1 MMENSGV
8 ILIADDNE
16 NNLRVLSTML
26 RSADYNV
33 RIAKNGLQV
42 LSSVAI
48 SKPDLI
54 LLDIHMPEMDGY
66 ETCIKLKEEAN
77 YKDIPVIFISALTET
92 FNKVHGFNIGAV
104 DYITKPFQVE
114 EVKLRVQT
122 HMLLRKR
129 TMELENA
136 LDEIKRVQTKLIHS
150 EKMASL
156 GILSAGIAHEIN
168 NPINFVYA
176 GINSLIKNFN
186 ELEKGLQELR
196 QLFNALEENEKD
208 AFLRIFEKYNLEKR
222 LYVIPQLADDIKT
235 GAVRTTEIV
244 KGLRLFA
251 RSDKEEKVLVN
262 VGESIEAA
270 LLLLKNQYKNRID
283 IVKTLAEDLPNIR
296 CYPGQLT
303 QAFVNI
309 IHNAID
315 AIEGKGAINIS
326 LEKSG
331 NNMKLIIADTG
342 KGMPKELI
350 SRIFD
355 PFFTTKSVGGGMGLG
370 LAITHGIIEKH
381 NGTIQVESVEG
392 QGTTFE
398 IVLPT

>member
-26 RSADYNV
+26 RSSDYNV

-66 ETCIKLKEEAN
+66 QTCIKLKEN
-77 YKDIPVIFISALTET
+77 LDYKDIPVIFISALTET
-92 FNKVHGFNIGAV
+92 FNKVHAFNIGAV

-114 EVKLRVQT
+114 EVKLRIQT
-122 HMLLRKR
+122 HLLLRKR
-129 TMELENA
+129 TQELENA
-136 LDEIKRVQTKLIHS
+136 LGEIKRVQTKLIFS

-186 ELEKGLQELR
+186 ELEKGLHELNL
-196 QLFNALEENEKD
+196 LFQTLEENKKD
-208 AFLRIFEKYNLEKR
+208 AFLKIFEKYNLEKR
-222 LYVIPQLADDIKT
+222 IKTIPQLADDIKT
-235 GAVRTTEIV
+235 GAVRTTDIV

-251 RSDKEEKVLVN
+251 RSDMEEKVVSD
-262 VGESIEAA
+262 VSESVEAA

-283 IVKTLAEDLPNIR
+283 VIKNFTEDLPSIK

-315 AIEGKGAINIS
+315 AIEGKGTISIS
-326 LEKSG
+326 LEKFEDHL
-331 NNMKLIIADTG
+331 KITIADTG
-342 KGMPKELI
+342 KGMSHKLI

-381 NGTIQVESVEG
+381 NGTIQVRSVEDE
-392 QGTTFE
+392 GTTFE
-398 IVLPT
+398 IMLPI